1 MGGLVAGGLDSGI
14 AGQLSSLEGPAQAD
28 ALTGFNYLLNDPL
41 NQSTQANA
49 TTTNNDVT
57 SLLTNG
63 TSSPAFQNYLDST
76 GYNFELGAGTQA
88 LDQNAATRGLLN
100 SGGTAKDITSYGQ
113 NLMSTTFNNYLNQL
127 NSVTAQGLTSQGIIG
142 QAGTAGGVGAAS
154 ALANLGGASASAEA
168 NANAQIGSGV
178 NSIMSM
184 AGGMMGGGGK

>member
-1 MGGLVAGGLDSGI
+1 MDSGI
-14 AGQLSSLEGPAQAD
+14 AGQLSSLEGPAQQD
-28 ALTGFNYLLNDPL
+28 ALTGFNYLLNNPL

-113 NLMSTTFNNYLNQL
+113 NLMSTTFNNYLGQL
-127 NSVTAQGLTSQGIIG
+127 SGLTGLQTNTAQQGLNALGVVG
-142 QAGTAGGVGAAS
+142 QAGTQGGSAAAI
-154 ALANLGGASASAEA
+154 ALASLGGASASAQA
-168 NANAQIGSGV
+168 NANAQIGSGI

-184 AGGMMGGGGK
+184 AGGMSGGGK